1 MIVILEGP
9 DGAGKSTLAE
19 QLRKEFERDRITHV
33 TKHGPY
39 NGVDAADLCRIFFR
53 AMTSALTY
61 DEHLI
66 MDRSWISEPIYA
78 DVYRNGVNRVDLQR
92 RRMLERVALSRGG
105 VIVHCQPAFELCEK
119 AFLSRKDAEYLDTTQ
134 QLQKVYSEYMSMGQ
148 NSALPLL
155 HYDYEHDNVDDL
167 VDDIFEQSIENFAA
181 GGGCFKKGNTLLLC
195 DKGPRTN
202 VRASAVVVPFIN
214 FLDNDGPSRM
224 LCTALEQD
232 GLYEQD
238 LYWINTQTQQ
248 GTGASPDFIA
258 QLQPKRVF
266 ALGNNAFTWALNN
279 NVSAIKLPPPLHHMQ
294 NYADQPYTI
303 LGAINGNQRN

>member
-19 QLRKEFERDRITHV
+19 QLRKELERDRTTHV
-33 TKHGPY
+33 VRHGPY
-39 NGVDAADLCRIFFR
+39 NGVGAQDLCRIFFR
-53 AMTSALTY
+53 TMASALTY
-61 DEHLI
+61 DDHII
-66 MDRSWISEPIYA
+66 MDRSWVSEPIYA
-78 DVYRNGVNRVDLQR
+78 EVYRNGNNRVDLQR
-92 RRMLERVALSRGG
+92 RRMLERVALARGG
-105 VIVHCQPAFELCEK
+105 VVVHCQPAFELCEK
-119 AFLSRKDAEYLDTTQ
+119 AFLSRKDVEYLDNVE

-167 VDDIFEQSIENFAA
+167 LDSIFAQSIENLAA

-202 VRASAVVVPFIN
+202 MRASAVVVPFIN

-224 LCTALEQD
+224 LCATLEQE
-232 GLYEQD
+232 GLYEND
-238 LYWINTQTQQ
+238 LYWINTQTHEGV
-248 GTGASPDFIA
+248 GTSSDF
-258 QLQPKRVF
+258 LKELSPKRVF

-279 NVSAIKLPPPLHHMQ
+279 NVPAIKLPPPLHHMQ
-294 NYADQPYTI
+294 NYPDQPYTI
-303 LGAINGNQRN
+303 LGAIDGNRHH